1 MADSFEQSISAL
13 LLDADPQPCLVVGSE
28 GSIRGVNAAC
38 SLMAKDSELRG
49 WLPANYEHLV
59 KACVTQERA
68 VTDVEVQTQDGQFML
83 WSFIPLPD
91 KERVLMRGQN
101 ATERLRR
108 EHDAA
113 IASRLY
119 RLIIE
124 NTTDLISRHTPDG
137 RFLDASPASWTLLGY
152 WPEQLRG
159 TSIRALLHPME
170 SDRLQQGFIDELEQ
184 QGYLTTTYRIRHQQ
198 GHYLWFETASRA
210 IRDTYTGS
218 VVEVISVSRDI
229 TARIRSED
237 SNRKLQDELAHAAR
251 LATLGEL
258 ASGIAHEINQPL
270 GAIVNYAGASQ
281 RYLAGGSEEDRQ
293 RVQHGLEQITAQAG
307 HASKVI
313 KRLRAFLRKGP
324 RKLQRVSPVTLVR
337 EAVRLCAWEA
347 SEHQVHI
354 LEEIAENLPQVDVD
368 PILLEQVMLNLLRN
382 AIEANREMHPDTSS
396 VITLRLSATP
406 QRVDIEVM
414 DQGPGASTERLENM
428 FTPFYTSKP
437 DGLGLGLSMSRGIVD
452 GFGGGLEASQ
462 AASGLRLH
470 CWLPAASST

>member
-1 MADSFEQSISAL
+1 MADSVEDSTTAL
-13 LLDADPQPCLVVGSE
+13 LLDADPQPCLIVGSE
-28 GSIRGVNAAC
+28 GSVRGMNAAC
-38 SLMAKDSELRG
+38 LHMARNSELTG
-49 WLPANYEHLV
+49 WLPPNYAHLAR
-59 KACVTQERA
+59 ACVTQHRA
-68 VTDVEVQTQDGQFML
+68 VADVEVRTQDGQFML

-91 KERVLMRGQN
+91 TEQVLMRGQN
-101 ATERLRR
+101 ATERLSR

-113 IASRLY
+113 VASRLY

-137 RFLDASPASWTLLGY
+137 HFLDASPASWTLLGY

-170 SDRLQQGFIDELEQ
+170 SERLQKGFIDELEQ
-184 QGYLTTTYRIRHQQ
+184 RGYLTTTYRIRHQH

-281 RYLAGGSEEDRQ
+281 RYLASGAKEDRQ
-293 RVQHGLEQITAQAG
+293 RVRHGLEQITTQAD

-324 RKLQRVSPVTLVR
+324 RKLQRVSPVMLVR

-354 LEEIAENLPQVDVD
+354 LEEIAEELPQVYVD
-368 PILLEQVMLNLLRN
+368 PILLEQVLLNLLRN
-382 AIEANREMHPDTSS
+382 AIEANREVHPDTPS

-406 QRVDIEVM
+406 QQIDIEVM
-414 DQGPGASTERLENM
+414 DQGPGATAERLENM

-452 GFGGGLEASQ
+452 GFGGGLDASPT
-462 AASGLRLH
+462 ASGLRLH
-470 CWLPAASST
+470 CWLPAAGSA